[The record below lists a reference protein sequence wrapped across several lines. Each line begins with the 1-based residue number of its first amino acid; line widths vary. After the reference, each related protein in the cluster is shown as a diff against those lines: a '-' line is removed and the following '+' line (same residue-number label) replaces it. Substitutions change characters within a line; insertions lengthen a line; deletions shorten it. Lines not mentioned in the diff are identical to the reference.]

1 MAFLPL
7 NDLKSFDNETLTK
20 EIVATKKQLFELR
33 LKKAT
38 RQSFKPHAVL
48 SIQNDLCVFGNLNQG
63 TIICKHRQC
72 FELVAIDDGGRA
84 MNSLAVHR

>member
-7 NDLKSFDNETLTK
+7 SELKSFDKETLIK

-38 RQSFKPHAVL
+38 RQSFKPHL
-48 SIQNDLCVFGNLNQG
+48 F
-63 TIICKHRQC
+63 KHNKRKIAQLLTL
-72 FELVAIDDGGRA
+72 ESEKQQQIK
-84 MNSLAVHR
+84 

>member
-38 RQSFKPHAVL
+38 RQSFKPHH
-48 SIQNDLCVFGNLNQG
+48 F
-63 TIICKHRQC
+63 KHNKRK
-72 FELVAIDDGGRA
+72 VAQLLTLESEKQQQIK
-84 MNSLAVHR
+84 